1 MRGVVAALAGAAFSI
16 GGSLSS
22 PAAAQLLPGGPSLQV
37 SGEMG
42 SVWTRESLLDS
53 SRHDGGMTAGASAQF
68 NFPVVGGI
76 YTGLGASLLIGDM
89 SATSNIQFLLPMDG
103 IIGARFV
110 PADSQRPLS
119 VYAFGGPALAA
130 VELNSGIYPGTELMM
145 GWSIGAGAEVQLSQ
159 PWSVGLKYRHFE
171 VDQQAPVTMR
181 GDMVTL
187 TVGYR
192 FPIQP
197 PR

>member
-1 MRGVVAALAGAAFSI
+1 MRGIVVAGAAFSI
-16 GGSLSS
+16 LGWLSS

-42 SVWTRESLLDS
+42 SVWTRESLFDS

-76 YTGLGASLLIGDM
+76 YTGFGASLLIGDM
-89 SATSNIQFLLPMDG
+89 SATSDIQFLLPVDG

-110 PADSQRPLS
+110 PAGLQRPLS
-119 VYAFGGPALAA
+119 VYAFGGPAFAA
-130 VELNSGIYPGTELMM
+130 VENSGISPDTELMM

-171 VDQQAPVTMR
+171 VDQEAPVTMR

-197 PR
+197 SR